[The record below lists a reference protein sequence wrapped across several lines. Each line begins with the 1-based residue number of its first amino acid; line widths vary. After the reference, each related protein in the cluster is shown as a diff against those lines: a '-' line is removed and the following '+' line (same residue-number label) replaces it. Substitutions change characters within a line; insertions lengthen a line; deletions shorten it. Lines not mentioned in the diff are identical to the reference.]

1 MTANESFFSISI
13 TDLSL
18 VSGGQAAAAPNTFD
32 AFVEGERAAVADPY
46 KKIVCKGAGVKGGP
60 DLAKGVYAAGATD
73 ADKIRGA
80 KMLDAY
86 CQGGAQLPSAA
97 PKSPF

>member
-1 MTANESFFSISI
+1 MRATESFTSIST

-18 VSGGQAAAAPNTFD
+18 VSGGQNAGTFD
-32 AFVEGERAAVADPY
+32 AFVESERAAVADPY

-60 DLAKGVYAAGATD
+60 DLAKGVYGANVGDT
-73 ADKIRGA
+73 DKIRGA